1 MKKNIRVMLVE
12 DNLSYRE
19 IILLTL
25 SSTEDIELAEQFGS
39 SEAALRHLKSTP
51 AHKAPDL
58 ILLDLRL
65 PGMDGLEALPHFRA
79 AMPSASII
87 VLTQS
92 DAEADVL
99 RAITLGA
106 SGYLLKSATLDQLTE
121 GIRTVMDGGAVL
133 DTRIA
138 RFILKTLKAKLPQ
151 TEIDDYL
158 TPREL
163 EVLHLL
169 SEGRLKKEIGSQ
181 LDISFATVDSHFRN
195 IYEKLGVHNAPSAVR
210 KASVLGLFQEEGE

>member
-1 MKKNIRVMLVE
+1 MKKNIQVMLVE
-12 DNLSYRE
+12 DNLAYQE
-19 IILLTL
+19 IVTLTL
-25 SSTEDIELAEQFGS
+25 SATKDIELTEQFGT
-39 SEAALRHLKSTP
+39 SEAALRYLKT
-51 AHKAPDL
+51 ADEQAIPDL

-65 PGMDGLEALPHFRA
+65 PGMDGLESLPHFRA
-79 AMPSASII
+79 TLPDTGII
-87 VLTQS
+87 ILTQS

-121 GIRTVMDGGAVL
+121 GVRTVMAGGAAL
-133 DTRIA
+133 DSRIA

-151 TEIDDYL
+151 TEIENL
-158 TPREL
+158 LSPREL

-169 SEGRLKKEIGSQ
+169 SEGLLKKEIADR

-195 IYEKLGVHNAPSAVR
+195 IYEKLEVHNAPSAVR
-210 KASVLGLFQEEGE
+210 KASILGLFSDES